1 MVRSVLN
8 GDAKGISPII
18 AEQLSLTGCLH
29 HGGARGGWAT
39 GGHGV
44 RHRVGDKR
52 SCVET
57 RFIRGEHQRKC
68 R

>member
-29 HGGARGGWAT
+29 HGGARRCAT

-57 RFIRGEHQRKC
+57 RFIRG
-68 R
+68 